1 MNKNFVSKFIAL
13 VMLGYC
19 CSIAN
24 TMDSD
29 DSRSINSTE
38 GKTSFIGSVWSVNN
52 MDNGPR
58 VEYEPD
64 KMWFDYQA
72 LFDKTKSVVLEQNID
87 IEVKHTDFHHDDLAR
102 NATGIKDNNSR
113 ILKEALSGD
122 IDTQSKI
129 LENIIDYYANNPGRA
144 LYFDGSICDCNY
156 FSLLGIVSSLCNL
169 QDTYG
174 FRKQCKEYI
183 GYLPNVLSERNVA
196 KVKYYDIMKLLSGM
210 ILH

>member
-1 MNKNFVSKFIAL
+1 MNKNFVSKFMAL

-29 DSRSINSTE
+29 DINSTE
-38 GKTSFIGSVWSVNN
+38 KQTSVSGSILSVNN
-52 MDNGPR
+52 MNDGSR

-87 IEVKHTDFHHDDLAR
+87 IEVKHTAFHHDDLAR
-102 NATGIKDNNSR
+102 NATGIKNNNSYV
-113 ILKEALSGD
+113 LKEVLLGNIDKQCEVLKNMNHYYENGSYGD
-122 IDTQSKI
+122 VFY
-129 LENIIDYYANNPGRA
+129 DY
-144 LYFDGSICDCNY
+144 SIYKSNY

-169 QDTYG
+169 QDTYNV
-174 FRKQCKEYI
+174 RKQCIEYI
-183 GYLPNVLSERNVA
+183 GYLPDALSERNVA
-196 KVKYYDIMKLLSGM
+196 KIKYCDIMKLLSEM
-210 ILH
+210 DYY